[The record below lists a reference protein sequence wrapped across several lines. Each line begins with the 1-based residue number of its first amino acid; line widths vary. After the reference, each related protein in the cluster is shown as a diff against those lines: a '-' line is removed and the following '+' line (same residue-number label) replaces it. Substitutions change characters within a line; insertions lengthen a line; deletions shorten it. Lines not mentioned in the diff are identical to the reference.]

1 MTRYEECLG
10 YVRRHVA
17 QLREAPRN
25 LNPSA
30 IEGLVRSY
38 VQQPGFDA
46 TFRERLIED
55 ALGDGR

>member
-1 MTRYEECLG
+1 MTRYEECLAH
-10 YVRRHVA
+10 VRQHVA
-17 QLREAPRN
+17 DLHKYPR

-38 VQQPGFDA
+38 VQQPAFDV

-55 ALGDGR
+55 ALG